1 MLQDILTSL
10 GKFTPA
16 NCRIFEKYLVPK
28 QLVKNEILLRE
39 GEICQAIYYLVSG
52 AVYEYNDS
60 DIDENIIDLHTGPT
74 WFLQYESFTAQK
86 PCRNN
91 LKAYTPCAVLV
102 LPVTALHQ
110 LIALSPAFLQM
121 GKILE
126 KGLARMHYFDNALTP
141 LQKYQH
147 LLQTRP
153 ELLQVFPLKFI
164 ASYLKITPETL
175 SRVRNIY

>member
-1 MLQDILTSL
+1 MPTHILTTIGTFSAAQQSL
-10 GKFTPA
+10 LK
-16 NCRIFEKYLVPK
+16 EQLVPK
-28 QLVKNEILLRE
+28 QLTKNELLLKE
-39 GEICQAIYYLVSG
+39 GKVCQAIYYLVSG
-52 AVYEYNDS
+52 AVYEYNDA

-86 PCRNN
+86 PSRNN
-91 LKAYTPCAVLV
+91 LKAYTPCEL
-102 LPVTALHQ
+102 LILSVTALHQ

-126 KGLARMHYFDNALTP
+126 KGLTRMHYFDHALTP

-147 LLQTRP
+147 LLQTQP

-175 SRVRNIY
+175 SRVRNVY

>member
-1 MLQDILTSL
+1 MPTTILATIGTFS
-10 GKFTPA
+10 PA
-16 NCRIFEKYLVPK
+16 QQTLLEEQLVLK
-28 QLVKNEILLRE
+28 QLKKNDFLLKE

-52 AVYEYNDS
+52 AVYEYNDA
-60 DIDENIIDLHTGPT
+60 DIDENIIDLHTGPG
-74 WFLQYESFTAQK
+74 WFLLYESFTAQK

-91 LKAYTPCAVLV
+91 LKAYTPCELLV

-126 KGLARMHYFDNALTP
+126 KGLARMHYFDHALTP

-175 SRVRNIY
+175 SRVRNVY